1 MGEGRTFH
9 QIPEHRVSHCHHC
22 DQTATAQPQE
32 GRVYSGS
39 WLQGSPSIR
48 HGNWGVSCLVAEA
61 RTGRS
66 AHLGRP
72 ERRES
77 ANQNLKQISLSRPNP
92 THPLSC
98 LSHSY
103 NNFNDSVILL
113 PKTVPPAGEHRL
125 RHLGLGRRV
134 SYPNHNKHR
143 EHCPG
148 LIPALVHARLFVYL
162 RIQQRVCICWVS
174 SRCCINDWSALLDR
188 L

>member
-9 QIPEHRVSHCHHC
+9 RIPEHKVSHCHHC
-22 DQTATAQPQE
+22 DQTADSTTP
-32 GRVYSGS
+32 GRKVYSGS
-39 WLQGSPSIR
+39 WLQGIPSIH
-48 HGNWGVSCLVAEA
+48 HGNWGAPCLTAEA
-61 RTGRS
+61 CTGRS
-66 AHLGRP
+66 ADLGRP

-92 THPLSC
+92 TYPLSC

-103 NNFNDSVILL
+103 DNSNDSVTLL

-134 SYPNHNKHR
+134 SYPNRNNHG

-148 LIPALVHARLFVYL
+148 LAPALVHARLFVFTYGFN
-162 RIQQRVCICWVS
+162 RECASVGC
-174 SRCCINDWSALLDR
+174 LLGAV
-188 L
+188 